1 MSVILET
8 DRERE
13 VRMNN
18 LRGSD
23 SGLALS
29 TGERQTEK
37 ETDKESEKHTKRD
50 MLPPPLIRFREK
62 QPYYLAAGEKETD
75 YPAAPKERGVKHRR
89 HTNREERYR
98 ETNNSDARERGR
110 EMRETQRKR
119 MLPPPLGS

>member
-23 SGLALS
+23 SGLAPS

-62 QPYYLAAGEKETD
+62 EPYYLAAGEKEPYYLAAGEKEPD
-75 YPAAPKERGVKHRR
+75 YPAAPRERGVKHRR
-89 HTNREERYR
+89 HTNREERYTERLIVQRQER
-98 ETNNSDARERGR
+98 EGER
-110 EMRETQRKR
+110 
-119 MLPPPLGS
+119 